1 MTTTPPPAPPADD
14 TEALRSPTTV
24 PPRRAWWRGKGRW
37 LVNAALLAVCLLWV
51 VPVLGLLISSVRPR
65 EEVLSSGWW
74 TVFASPL
81 EVTQWTLDHYLEV
94 LDIGMGEAFL
104 NSFVVAV
111 PSTVIPIL
119 AAAFAAYAF
128 SWMRFP
134 GRETLFILVLIL
146 LVVPVQVAFVP
157 LLRMFVGMGIQGSFL
172 SMWLAHATFG
182 MPLAVYLLR
191 NYISGLP
198 REVIESAKV
207 DGASHFQVFWRLIL
221 PLSVPAL
228 AAFSIFQFLW
238 TWNDFMVAFVFL
250 QEPVLTKE
258 LAQLVSNL
266 GQDWHLLMSGAFIVM
281 VVPLIVF
288 FWLQRFF
295 VRGMTAGSVKG

>member
-1 MTTTPPPAPPADD
+1 MSATTATDVGQD
-14 TEALRSPTTV
+14 EALEGGKPERVPRS
-24 PPRRAWWRGKGRW
+24 KGRILINALLLALCLFW
-37 LVNAALLAVCLLWV
+37 LV
-51 VPVLGLLISSVRPR
+51 PVIGLLISSFRPR
-65 EEVLSSGWW
+65 DDVLSTGWW
-74 TVFASPL
+74 TVFANPL
-81 EVTQWTLDHYLEV
+81 EFTQRVTIENYVEV
-94 LDIGMGEAFL
+94 LEAGMGPAII
-104 NSFVVAV
+104 NSFVIAV

-134 GRETLFILVLIL
+134 GREVLFIVVIML
-146 LVVPVQVAFVP
+146 LVVPLQVAFVP
-157 LLRMFVGMGIQGSFL
+157 LLRMFVGMGIQGTFL
-172 SMWLAHATFG
+172 SIWLAHATFG

-191 NYISGLP
+191 NYIGSLP

-228 AAFSIFQFLW
+228 AAFVIFQFLW
-238 TWNDFMVAFVFL
+238 TWNDFLVATIFL
-250 QEPVLTKE
+250 RPRPLTVE
-258 LAQLVSNL
+258 LVQLVSAF
-266 GQDWHLLMSGAFIVM
+266 GAEWHLLMAGAFVTM

-288 FWLQRFF
+288 FTMQRFF